1 MKNIVSQDDF
11 DLYLNLQGYTLL
23 EKIEPSSR
31 LVNLA
36 RKGNQK
42 MILKRDYSYENQTII
57 ENRILDKL
65 NGLERLPKKITFED
79 NLIKNKSSSP
89 TYFGLCNYFLAEQY
103 IDGDQYDYEQL
114 STNEEQ
120 KLKEMIE
127 TFHKEGYSR
136 LDLERSSNFIL
147 TPFGELYLV
156 DLGFAIQKDNPQFDF
171 HVKKDLSNLEDLLK
185 QSLKN

>member
-1 MKNIVSQDDF
+1 MKNLVSQDDF

-42 MILKRDYSYENQTII
+42 MIIKRDYPYCENQTIT
-57 ENRILDKL
+57 ENEILEKL
-65 NGLERLPKKITFED
+65 KGLERLPKKITFE
-79 NLIKNKSSSP
+79 NNFIKNHSSSP
-89 TYFGLCNYFLAEQY
+89 FGLCNYFLAEQY